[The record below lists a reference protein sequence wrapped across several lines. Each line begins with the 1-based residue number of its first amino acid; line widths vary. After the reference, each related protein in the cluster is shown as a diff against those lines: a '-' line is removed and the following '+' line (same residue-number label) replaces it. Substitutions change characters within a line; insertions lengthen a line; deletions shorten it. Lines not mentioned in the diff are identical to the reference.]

1 MVKERIVLGHKISH
15 ARLEMDPVKID
26 VGAML
31 GQKKNKVIHHI
42 YYVSKTLNEAQE
54 NYTTSEKELLAI
66 VFSIEKFRSYIVDS
80 KVMVHSNHF
89 AIRYLVRKDIEDGFP
104 DEQLFRVEVNEHWTI
119 FSIWWPHLHLVGC
132 GLCLK
137 AEVSNREIKKI
148 LEKMVN
154 SSYKDWADHLDSML
168 WTYHTAYKTP
178 LGMSPYVLVF
188 GKACHLPLEVEHKA
202 LRACKKLNFDHNA
215 TGEARLLQ
223 QNELQEWRS

>member
-104 DEQLFRVEVNEHWTI
+104 DEQLFRVEVNEHWYAYI
-119 FSIWWPHLHLVGC
+119 VNYM
-132 GLCLK
+132 